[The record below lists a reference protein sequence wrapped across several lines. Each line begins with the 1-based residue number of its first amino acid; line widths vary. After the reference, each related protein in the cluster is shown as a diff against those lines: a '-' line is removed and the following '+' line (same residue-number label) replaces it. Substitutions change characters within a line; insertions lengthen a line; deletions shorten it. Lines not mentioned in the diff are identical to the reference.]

1 MIFAVAGVALSAN
14 YVSATRLLRNQLR
27 DNLHSLVSIAASE
40 MDPTLVAAITRPEQ
54 TGDPD
59 YRRAT
64 APLLRLRRLVPDIYY
79 AYVFIATPDGLRYT
93 LDSTYYVQN
102 PGAPASAV
110 SVGDLY
116 VDPSDDALRAARSG
130 VVTVSTRPYT
140 DHFGSFMSGFAP
152 IRDSDGELV
161 GFVGIDIS
169 LAQLRRK
176 ELPLQLTYLLGLVG
190 SAGFSVLAAN
200 FHRRSLK
207 ARARAFQ
214 AMASAERAKSTF
226 LATLSHEIRTPL
238 NGVIGMTGL
247 VLATELSQQQR
258 ECLDIVHSSG
268 ESLLTLLN
276 GILDFTKIES
286 GHLELELAPCRLRP
300 LLEDTIAACSS
311 LARVKAIDLDL
322 TMPPELPEAI
332 VTDAIRLRQIL
343 LNLIGNAI
351 KFTDAGRV
359 VVSVAAGVPAVKA
372 VVPAA
377 KAGTIPLEF
386 AVADTGIGIPAD
398 QLDRLFQPFSQLG
411 ATAHAPQAGT
421 GLGLAICRQLV
432 DALGGT
438 IEMES
443 TPGQG
448 TVFRFRL
455 PVQVVDAAAAPAPA
469 AASVADP
476 PPLPPADPFAARHP
490 LRILLVDDSAVNRRL
505 CELML
510 RRLGYEPDSAVD
522 GQEALERQR
531 LLDPDLILM
540 DVQMPRLDG
549 LEATRRIRAATGQA
563 DRPWI
568 VALTAFTS
576 AEERE
581 AALQAGMNAVLA
593 KPLKAEALLA
603 SLVAAHAHGPT

>member
-1 MIFAVAGVALSAN
+1 MLAAMIFAVAGVALSAN

-247 VLATELSQQQR
+247 VLATELSPQQR

-322 TMPPELPEAI
+322 TMPSELPEAI

-359 VVSVAAGVPAVKA
+359 VVSVVAG
-372 VVPAA
+372 VPAA

-438 IEMES
+438 IEVES

-448 TVFRFRL
+448 SVFRFRL

-510 RRLGYEPDSAVD
+510 RRLGYEPESAVD

>member
-64 APLLRLRRLVPDIYY
+64 APLLRFRRLVPDIYY

-226 LATLSHEIRTPL
+226 LATLSHEIRTPS
-238 NGVIGMTGL
+238 T
-247 VLATELSQQQR
+247 A
-258 ECLDIVHSSG
+258 SS
-268 ESLLTLLN
+268 
-276 GILDFTKIES
+276 
-286 GHLELELAPCRLRP
+286 A
-300 LLEDTIAACSS
+300 
-311 LARVKAIDLDL
+311 
-322 TMPPELPEAI
+322 
-332 VTDAIRLRQIL
+332 
-343 LNLIGNAI
+343 
-351 KFTDAGRV
+351 
-359 VVSVAAGVPAVKA
+359 
-372 VVPAA
+372 
-377 KAGTIPLEF
+377 
-386 AVADTGIGIPAD
+386 
-398 QLDRLFQPFSQLG
+398 
-411 ATAHAPQAGT
+411 
-421 GLGLAICRQLV
+421 
-432 DALGGT
+432 
-438 IEMES
+438 
-443 TPGQG
+443 
-448 TVFRFRL
+448 
-455 PVQVVDAAAAPAPA
+455 
-469 AASVADP
+469 
-476 PPLPPADPFAARHP
+476 
-490 LRILLVDDSAVNRRL
+490 
-505 CELML
+505 
-510 RRLGYEPDSAVD
+510 
-522 GQEALERQR
+522 
-531 LLDPDLILM
+531 
-540 DVQMPRLDG
+540 
-549 LEATRRIRAATGQA
+549 
-563 DRPWI
+563 
-568 VALTAFTS
+568 
-576 AEERE
+576 
-581 AALQAGMNAVLA
+581 
-593 KPLKAEALLA
+593 
-603 SLVAAHAHGPT
+603 